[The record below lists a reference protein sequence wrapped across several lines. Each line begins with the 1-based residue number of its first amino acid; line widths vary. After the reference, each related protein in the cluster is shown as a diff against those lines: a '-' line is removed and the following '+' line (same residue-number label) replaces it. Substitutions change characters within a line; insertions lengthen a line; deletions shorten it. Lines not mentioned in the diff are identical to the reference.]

1 MSSLIQKMFRRALS
15 LDVLYDKIE
24 TIEKRLVELES
35 VSDERESLWLFIEEM
50 REQEKAA
57 YRLLQDELSDAIV
70 RSLEP
75 RGEA

>member
-15 LDVLYDKIE
+15 LDVLYEKIE

-50 REQEKAA
+50 REQEKEA
-57 YRLLQDELSDAIV
+57 YKVLQDELSDAIV
-70 RSLEP
+70 RSIEP

>member
-15 LDVLYDKIE
+15 LDVLYEKIE

>member
-1 MSSLIQKMFRRALS
+1 
-15 LDVLYDKIE
+15 LYDKIE